1 MTGTRTILLLAP
13 TAAEQARVAELGAAL
28 EAGGSEV
35 EQMVV
40 EGNYERLLDRLAGAV
55 LPVVVK

>member
-1 MTGTRTILLLAP
+1 MSETRTILLLAP

-28 EAGGSEV
+28 ENGGSKV

-40 EGNYERLLDRLAGAV
+40 EGNYDRLLDALAGPV
-55 LPVVVK
+55 VPVVVK